1 MIQFV
6 IIGFFVCLGV
16 KAAIDIYDG
25 IKKVL
30 LSDEVKESF
39 KEGAEKLHEKVDSSL
54 GIHTEEHKKQPG
66 NQSPG

>member
-25 IKKVL
+25 GKKIL
-30 LSDEVKESF
+30 TSDELKKGF
-39 KEGAEKLHEKVDSSL
+39 KEGAEKLHEKVDSTL
-54 GIHTEEHKKQPG
+54 GIHEEEHRVT
-66 NQSPG
+66 